1 MISFREG
8 QDGLRICSVTIFLK
22 LKCAETK
29 STDLSLFQTCRN
41 KVMPHAGAF
50 KVLKVFVAAINC
62 LPACNQICLEVY
74 LRTTVHPPP
83 S

>member
-1 MISFREG
+1 
-8 QDGLRICSVTIFLK
+8 
-22 LKCAETK
+22 
-29 STDLSLFQTCRN
+29 
-41 KVMPHAGAF
+41 MPHAGAF